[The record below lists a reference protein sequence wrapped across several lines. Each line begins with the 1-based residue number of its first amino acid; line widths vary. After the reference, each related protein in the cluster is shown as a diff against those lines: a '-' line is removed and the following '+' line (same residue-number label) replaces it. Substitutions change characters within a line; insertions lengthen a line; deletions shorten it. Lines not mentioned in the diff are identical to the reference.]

1 LAASINENALSKYVQ
16 THFFFSTTG
25 KLRILLL
32 FHKKMSQE
40 RIIKETFNIIST
52 ESNIRDQKARILQ
65 STKKASKHGKLTLI
79 FHFLFTGEFHIPQRT
94 HQAIYEIWRTLER
107 MGHA

>member
-40 RIIKETFNIIST
+40 RIIKETFDTISI
-52 ESNIRDQKARILQ
+52 ESNIRDQKARISQ
-65 STKKASKHGKLTLI
+65 STKKASKHRKLTVP
-79 FHFLFTGEFHIPQRT
+79 FHFLFIGELYISPGI
-94 HQAIYEIWRTLER
+94 HQTINER
-107 MGHA
+107 

>member
-32 FHKKMSQE
+32 FHKKMYQE
-40 RIIKETFNIIST
+40 QLTNETFNTISI
-52 ESNIRDQKARILQ
+52 ESDLCDQKARILQ
-65 STKKASKHGKLTLI
+65 SAKKASKHGKLNI
-79 FHFLFTGEFHIPQRT
+79 IIYFLFTGEFHLPPGT
-94 HQAIYEIWRTLER
+94 HKTINEL
-107 MGHA
+107 